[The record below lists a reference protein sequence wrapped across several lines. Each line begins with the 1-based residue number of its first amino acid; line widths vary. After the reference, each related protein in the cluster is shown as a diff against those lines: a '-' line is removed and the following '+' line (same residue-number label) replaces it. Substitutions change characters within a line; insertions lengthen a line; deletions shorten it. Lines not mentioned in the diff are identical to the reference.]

1 MLLNDKKGTA
11 PSDRSRGVNIVV
23 QYHAADATL
32 IN

>member
-1 MLLNDKKGTA
+1 MTKKGTA
-11 PSDRSRGVNIVV
+11 PSDRSRGVNIVI